1 MFKKILVPYDGSGPA
16 DKALDQAVKIAT
28 SFDRENRPSVILL
41 HVISEFP
48 THHFI
53 ERPARSSKTGER
65 TTLSRNLKEVYGMM
79 EESAAAALAKKK
91 DEIKNVSDFEIRT
104 RVLAADHTADSIIR
118 IAEKEKVDLIV
129 IGNVGRSGMS
139 KIRTLGSVS
148 RSVSERGPLRS
159 NDYTL
164 IAVLSQKQHS
174 GWSSLSIY
182 HSPPFSAG
190 LDYEAIT
197 L

>member
-1 MFKKILVPYDGSGPA
+1 MFNKILVPYDGSGPA

-28 SFDRENRPSVILL
+28 SYDKENRPSVILL

-53 ERPARSSKTGER
+53 ERPARSPKTGQR
-65 TTLSRNLKEVYGMM
+65 TTLSRYLMEVYEMM
-79 EESAAAALAKKK
+79 EESADAALAKKK
-91 DEIKNVSDFEIRT
+91 NEIKNANDFEIRT
-104 RVLAADHTADSIIR
+104 RVLAAAHVADTIIR

-148 RSVSERGPLRS
+148 RSVSERAPC
-159 NDYTL
+159 
-164 IAVLSQKQHS
+164 AVMIIH
-174 GWSSLSIY
+174 
-182 HSPPFSAG
+182 
-190 LDYEAIT
+190 
-197 L
+197 